1 MLLEHPV
8 WSFAMAATAVFFAAG
23 FLSRRAWVRAAQL
36 LLLFVAVPL
45 FAAFAAGDC
54 ASAAP
59 GCGRGCP
66 GESGDLNCEG
76 TTGDYQAAVPVE
88 KVEASDEQGNAV
100 DVSGSSVVGSVK
112 AATPATEIEQ
122 NPFLSG
128 GGGCG
133 QKK

>member
-1 MLLEHPV
+1 MLLEHPF
-8 WSFAMAATAVFFAAG
+8 WLAAMAAATALFAAG

-36 LLLFVAVPL
+36 LILFVAIPL

-54 ASAAP
+54 ASASP
-59 GCGRGCP
+59 GCGRGCF
-66 GESGDLNCEG
+66 GESGDLECEG
-76 TTGDYQAAVPVE
+76 SVGDYQAAVPVE
-88 KVEASDEQGNAV
+88 KVEATDDQGNAV

-112 AATPATEIEQ
+112 AATPATELEQ
-122 NPFLSG
+122 NPFLTG